1 MFKLNEEKYKNVILY
16 LAKHVGQNGVWGK
29 KKMYKLLYFLDFDFF
44 EKYEKPITGDIY
56 HKLLMGPAPSYFDAI
71 SIDLKK
77 KGLLQISIG
86 KTGSGYKDAV
96 VYKSLSDP
104 DEKVFS
110 KEEKMM
116 MDRII
121 KLYGNK
127 TGKQLEI
134 LTHNEAPYLA
144 VGENEEMPLE
154 LAHYRGTLFS

>member
-16 LAKHVGQNGVWGK
+16 LAKNVGQNGVWGK

-44 EKYEKPITGDIY
+44 EKYEKPVTGDIY

-71 SIDLKK
+71 ALELKN
-77 KGLLQISIG
+77 KGLLQIS
-86 KTGSGYKDAV
+86 TGRTGNGYKDAV
-96 VYKSLSDP
+96 VYKSLIDP

-110 KEEKMM
+110 KEEKKM
-116 MDRII
+116 MDRVI
-121 KLYGNK
+121 KLYGDK

-134 LTHNEAPYLA
+134 LTHKEAPYLA

-154 LAHYRGTLFS
+154 LAHYRGTIFS